1 MLPFNKDVQIF
12 FALIK
17 AGLWANTES
26 TESWNH
32 GAAEALDWEKVY
44 QLAEEQSLVGL
55 VLAGIERLK
64 NINLHLDI
72 NQDLLLQW
80 IGEIQIL
87 EQQNKSMNGFVAK
100 LIEKLREA
108 DVYAILVK
116 GQGIAQYYERPLW
129 RASGDV
135 DLLLSEENYQH
146 AKAILIPMATST
158 ETEYTSFKHIAMI
171 IGDFEVELH
180 GTLHTRLSKRV
191 DRVVDEVQAD
201 VFYCGNVRSWQDGD
215 TQVFLPAV
223 NNDVIFIF
231 THILHHFYV
240 EGIGLRQFC
249 DWCRFLWIYRGE
261 IDVKLLEKRLRSMGL
276 MSEWKAFAAVAIDW
290 LGMPAEA
297 MPLYSSDRKWS
308 KKAEYVVSFVLEC
321 GNFGHN
327 REKVVANSYWGGK
340 LNSSLR
346 KIRDFGRHARIFPWD
361 SVRFFFG
368 FLRDGIGQAA
378 RGE

>member
-1 MLPFNKDVQIF
+1 MSQFGKNTQAF
-12 FALIK
+12 FALVI
-17 AGLWANTES
+17 AGLWEQNVQLAPFGQIDFNEI
-26 TESWNH
+26 
-32 GAAEALDWEKVY
+32 Y
-44 QLAEEQSLVGL
+44 RLAEELSVVGL
-55 VLAGIERLK
+55 VAAGLEHVVDRKVPQEVALAIVGST
-64 NINLHLDI
+64 
-72 NQDLLLQW
+72 LQ
-80 IGEIQIL
+80 L
-87 EQQNKSMNGFVAK
+87 EQWNNSMNSFVAS
-100 LIEKLREA
+100 LIEKLQKD
-108 DVYAILVK
+108 DVYPILVK
-116 GQGIAQYYERPLW
+116 GQGVAQCYERPLW

-146 AKAILIPMATST
+146 AKAILIPKATSI
-158 ETEYTSFKHIAMI
+158 ETEYTSFKHLAMM

-191 DRVVDEVQAD
+191 DRVVDEVQTD
-201 VFYCGNVRSWQDGD
+201 VFYCGRVRSWQDGD

-249 DWCRFLWIYRGE
+249 DWCRFLWTYRDE

-276 MSEWKAFAAVAIDW
+276 MSEWRTFAAMSVDW
-290 LGMPAEA
+290 LGMPVEA

-308 KKAEYVVSFVLEC
+308 KKAERIIEFVLET

-327 REKVVANSYWGGK
+327 REREESKSYMGGK
-340 LNSSLR
+340 LASAFR
-346 KIRDFGRHARIFPWD
+346 KLKDFGHHMRIFPVD
-361 SVRFFFG
+361 SVKFFCYFAV
-368 FLRDGIGQAA
+368 DGIGGAM

>member
-1 MLPFNKDVQIF
+1 MSPFNKNIQAF
-12 FALIK
+12 FALVR
-17 AGLWANTES
+17 AGLW
-26 TESWNH
+26 
-32 GAAEALDWEKVY
+32 EKDVQLSSFGQIDFNDVY
-44 QLAEEQSLVGL
+44 RLAEDQSVVGL
-55 VLAGIERLK
+55 VATGIEYVNDVKTPQEVALTFVGSA
-64 NINLHLDI
+64 
-72 NQDLLLQW
+72 LQ
-80 IGEIQIL
+80 L
-87 EQQNKSMNGFVAK
+87 EQRNLSMNVFVAR
-100 LIEKLREA
+100 LIEKLRK
-108 DVYAILVK
+108 DNVYALLIK
-116 GQGIAQYYERPLW
+116 GQGIAQCYERPLW

-135 DLLLSEENYQH
+135 DLLLSEENYQR
-146 AKAILIPMATST
+146 AKAILIPKATST
-158 ETEYTSFKHIAMI
+158 EKEYTSFKHLALM

-180 GTLHTRLSKRV
+180 GTLHSRLSQRV
-191 DRVVDEVQAD
+191 DRVIDEVQAD

-215 TQVFLPAV
+215 TQIFLPAV

-249 DWCRFLWIYRGE
+249 DWCRLLWTYRSE

-276 MSEWKAFAAVAIDW
+276 MSEWKTFAAMAVDW
-290 LGMPAEA
+290 LGMPSEA
-297 MPLYSSDRKWS
+297 LPMYSPDVKW
-308 KKAEYVVSFVLEC
+308 KRKAEYVVSFVLEC